1 MIAQGAPEGRRP
13 GGRRAGEPDAP
24 AESTSPS
31 AKAASRRL
39 AAGSA
44 LLASLAAAAVL
55 APWIAPADPLAQ
67 DLRATLQGPS
77 AGHLLGTDAL
87 GRDVLSRLL
96 WGARLSLSIGALA
109 TAASLAIG
117 TVVGTLA
124 GYGGRLAD
132 EVAGRVIDVFLAFPG
147 LLLAIALAAVLGP
160 SAGNVVVALALMGWT
175 THARLVR
182 AEVRAKAAQESV
194 RAAEALGARPLRV
207 ARRHLL
213 PAVARPLAVQA
224 AFGASGAIVA
234 EASLSFLGLGP
245 PPPTPSWGAML
256 AEGRA
261 LLLAAPHLAIAPAAA
276 LAATVLSIQWIADAL
291 ASRGT
296 RPTAR

>member
-1 MIAQGAPEGRRP
+1 MSTPSPGRP
-13 GGRRAGEPDAP
+13 SIESIEDATAAMVDPLHP
-24 AESTSPS
+24 A
-31 AKAASRRL
+31 AASRRL
-39 AAGSA
+39 AAGA
-44 LLASLAAAAVL
+44 TLLALLAAAAVL
-55 APWIAPADPLAQ
+55 APWLAPQDPLAQ
-67 DLRATLQGPS
+67 DLRATLEGPS
-77 AGHLLGTDAL
+77 TAHLLGTDAL

-96 WGARLSLSIGALA
+96 WGARLSLGIGVLA
-109 TAASLAIG
+109 TVASLAIG
-117 TVVGTLA
+117 TTVGVFA
-124 GYGGRLAD
+124 GYGGALAD
-132 EVAGRVIDVFLAFPG
+132 EFASRVIDVFLAFPG

-160 SAGNVVVALALMGWT
+160 SARNVVVALALMGWT
-175 THARLVR
+175 TYARLVR
-182 AEVRAKAAQESV
+182 AEVRAKASQESV

-207 ARRHLL
+207 ATRHLL
-213 PAVARPLAVQA
+213 PAVARSLAVQA

-276 LAATVLSIQWIADAL
+276 LAVTVLSIQWIADAL
-291 ASRGT
+291 ASRAA